1 MVTKTVQRIPKTRE
15 SSGTL
20 HDKAAVSD
28 EKPNGAVSKKNNG
41 GSVSTAYLQLGV
53 VQLVAILTMI
63 FGGCCSNVFTL
74 EAIVKEDPRAGNLI
88 TFVQFLFVAVEGYC
102 HFFTFSRPP
111 IFLPK
116 AHVPFTRYAFIVT
129 MYFLVSFLNN
139 YVWKYHIS
147 VPVHIIFRSGGTMMS
162 MLAGALAGKRYSIVQ
177 IASVIMLTIGVV
189 SATLFDAKKE
199 PNQIETNVAST
210 KEFAIGI
217 CILFLAQA
225 LSAMMSQ
232 LTELTYKKYGNYW
245 RENLFYMHFL
255 SLPLFFPARKSIIDE
270 FKTLSASPA
279 LTLVPTHLAPYVPR
293 FSVPQN
299 IVYLVLNGATQ
310 YICVRGVNN
319 LAGNAT
325 AVTVTIVLNV
335 RKCISLLCSMYIFG
349 NNLSFGTCFGAALVI
364 GGAAWYSLESS
375 RLREVQKQAKAL

>member
-1 MVTKTVQRIPKTRE
+1 MVTKTVQRNPKTRE

-20 HDKAAVSD
+20 QEKSSVSD
-28 EKPNGAVSKKNNG
+28 EKPNGALSKKNG
-41 GSVSTAYLQLGV
+41 ASVSPAYLQLGV
-53 VQLVAILTMI
+53 GQLVVVLAMI

-74 EAIVKEDPRAGNLI
+74 ETIVKEDPRAGNLI

-111 IFLPK
+111 IFLAKPL
-116 AHVPFTRYAFIVT
+116 VPFTRYAFIVT
-129 MYFLVSFLNN
+129 MFFLVSFLNN

-162 MLAGALAGKRYSIVQ
+162 MLAGALAGKRYSMAQ
-177 IASVIMLTIGVV
+177 IASVTLLTIGVV
-189 SATLFDAKKE
+189 SATLFDAKRKE
-199 PNQIETNVAST
+199 VNQIETTVAST

-217 CILFLAQA
+217 CVLFLAQA
-225 LSAMMSQ
+225 LSSMMSQ
-232 LTELTYKKYGNYW
+232 LTELTYKKYGNHW

-279 LTLVPTHLAPYVPR
+279 LALIPTHLAPYVPR
-293 FSVPQN
+293 LSVPQN
-299 IVYLVLNGATQ
+299 VVYLVLNGATQ

-325 AVTVTIVLNV
+325 AVTVAIVLNV
-335 RKCISLLCSMYIFG
+335 RKCISLLCSIYIFG
-349 NNLSFGTCFGAALVI
+349 NNLSLGTCFGAALVF

-375 RLREVQKQAKAL
+375 RLREVQKQAKAV